1 MYSPVEVLHEIDGTG
16 VGTAVVGL
24 GVGAGVG
31 TSVGL
36 GVGAGVGA
44 TVGAGIGLGRRGVQS
59 SARRE
64 PREYAAFDGERRT
77 AFNDDST
84 WRLMRADESM
94 TVQGRGN
101 STALMDKRR
110 AYCERGERS
119 SWGALSRLGGRHIGG
134 SDRLGGQF
142 VVVRERVTEGTFRLE
157 LAVERGVHRRR
168 DRFRRLVV
176 HVSDLSLGARARVG
190 TPPHTAARPSG

>member
-16 VGTAVVGL
+16 VGTAVVGA
-24 GVGAGVG
+24 GIGAGVG

-36 GVGAGVGA
+36 GVGAGLGA

-94 TVQGRGN
+94 PVQGRGN

-110 AYCERGERS
+110 AYCERGEILLGR
-119 SWGALSRLGGRHIGG
+119 ALSPWR
-134 SDRLGGQF
+134 S
-142 VVVRERVTEGTFRLE
+142 
-157 LAVERGVHRRR
+157 AHRWQ
-168 DRFRRLVV
+168 
-176 HVSDLSLGARARVG
+176 
-190 TPPHTAARPSG
+190 

>member
-16 VGTAVVGL
+16 VGTAVVGA
-24 GVGAGVG
+24 GIGAGVG

-77 AFNDDST
+77 AFNDGST

-110 AYCERGERS
+110 AYCERGEIM
-119 SWGALSRLGGRHIGG
+119 GR
-134 SDRLGGQF
+134 
-142 VVVRERVTEGTFRLE
+142 
-157 LAVERGVHRRR
+157 
-168 DRFRRLVV
+168 
-176 HVSDLSLGARARVG
+176 ARARALALAVG
-190 TPPHTAARPSG
+190 SSVAVTVATDSEVNS